1 MKIKDLTRGDQ
12 QPDREEDE
20 ARYSRHEERELDRRH
35 QRDRDRLC
43 LPFEDWPV
51 EYQRDLEDE
60 AEKATRL
67 QQTEDQSAGSVVG
80 AVNPFW
86 PTDAVSQEPA

>member
-1 MKIKDLTRGDQ
+1 MKIRDLTRGDQ
-12 QPDREEDE
+12 QPDRDEDE

-35 QRDRDRLC
+35 QRDRERLC

-67 QQTEDQSAGSVVG
+67 QQAEDQSAVWV
-80 AVNPFW
+80 ACPVNPFW
-86 PTDAVSQEPA
+86 PADVVPREPA

>member
-1 MKIKDLTRGDQ
+1 MTIKGLKRPEPRLDISD
-12 QPDREEDE
+12 DE

-35 QRDRDRLC
+35 QRDRARLC

-51 EYQRDLEDE
+51 DYQRDLEDE

-67 QQTEDQSAGSVVG
+67 QLAENQSVVWVAG
-80 AVNPFW
+80 QVNPFW

>member
-1 MKIKDLTRGDQ
+1 MTIKGLKRPEPRLDISD
-12 QPDREEDE
+12 DE
-20 ARYSRHEERELDRRH
+20 ARHSRHEERELDRRH
-35 QRDRDRLC
+35 QRDRERLC

-51 EYQRDLEDE
+51 DYQRDLEDE

-67 QQTEDQSAGSVVG
+67 QLAEDQSAVWIAGP
-80 AVNPFW
+80 VNPFW